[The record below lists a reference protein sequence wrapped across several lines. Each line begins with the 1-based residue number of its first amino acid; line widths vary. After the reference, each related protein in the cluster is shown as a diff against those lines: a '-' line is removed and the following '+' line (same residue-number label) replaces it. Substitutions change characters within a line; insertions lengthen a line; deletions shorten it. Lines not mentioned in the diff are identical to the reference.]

1 MENLTA
7 IPTQDFED
15 IIWVFALCV
24 RMLSEK
30 LSIHGITDEEAER
43 IKYCL
48 KLIEPLLKKYA

>member
-1 MENLTA
+1 
-7 IPTQDFED
+7 
-15 IIWVFALCV
+15 
-24 RMLSEK
+24 MLSEK